1 MPLLLKYIILT
12 DWEYGQI
19 FEVNVKSNVFKLE
32 ESAYF
37 DKIYAHSWLEIRA
50 ESKKCPYCSKFCLKY
65 VEIFTKIRAIPDSC
79 LKTGVVLYS

>member
-32 ESAYF
+32 ESAHF

-50 ESKKCPYCSKFCLKY
+50 GSKNVRIAPNF
-65 VEIFTKIRAIPDSC
+65 V
-79 LKTGVVLYS
+79 

>member
-32 ESAYF
+32 ESAHF
-37 DKIYAHSWLEIRA
+37 DKIYAHS
-50 ESKKCPYCSKFCLKY
+50 
-65 VEIFTKIRAIPDSC
+65 
-79 LKTGVVLYS
+79 

>member
-32 ESAYF
+32 ERAYF
-37 DKIYAHSWLEIRA
+37 DEICA
-50 ESKKCPYCSKFCLKY
+50 YYEP
-65 VEIFTKIRAIPDSC
+65 EI
-79 LKTGVVLYS
+79 